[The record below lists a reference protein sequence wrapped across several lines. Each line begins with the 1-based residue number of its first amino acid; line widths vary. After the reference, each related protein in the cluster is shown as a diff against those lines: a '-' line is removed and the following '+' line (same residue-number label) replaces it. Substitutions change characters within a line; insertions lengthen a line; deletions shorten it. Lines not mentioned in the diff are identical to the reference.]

1 LYSEIHV
8 PGRIDDVDAVIV
20 PEAGRGRGGDGD
32 AALLLLRHPVHRGR
46 ALMDLAEL
54 VDLLRVEED
63 PLGHGRL
70 ARVDVGN
77 DPDVSCAREGH
88 LSCHG
93 SCRSRTTT

>member
-20 PEAGRGRGGDGD
+20 PEAGRRRGGDGD

-46 ALMDLAEL
+46 ALMDLAQL
-54 VDLLRVEED
+54 VDLLGVEED

-77 DPDVSCAREGH
+77 DPDVPGLREWDLAR
-88 LSCHG
+88 HG
-93 SCRSRTTT
+93 SKVSRTTT